1 MKDQTTQK
9 PFKYN
14 ISQYI
19 THMSNKGIIIKNQDV
34 ISFYQQH
41 PNINIETIN
50 LFFIDIIK
58 KLSTNLSS
66 TINDNNIS
74 KLLTIVTEMNT
85 TLNKFDTGFTLKLME
100 LKKDYME
107 ELKQAMK
114 NNAIN
119 EKGNIQLV
127 LERNHDNL
135 VAKTQLLLNEFMPR
149 SQEGYYKLEKVLKE
163 HFNIM
168 NSTTKRILE
177 QTNKEESGEI
187 VKNIDDQFSKMVS
200 LIHQPICNYIQSSEE
215 RTINNIQQV
224 KDNIHSNK
232 QSQET
237 LANEMN
243 SFLNK
248 YKNNSN
254 VKGNISETELYYVL
268 QKLMPSDEILRC
280 GSESATCD
288 IKVNRHDPNKPCIL
302 FENKN
307 YTGTVD
313 TEEVNKFERDI
324 QLQKKHGIFLSQNS
338 PITFKSNFHIDI
350 INGLILVYVPNAE
363 YDLNK
368 IKIAIDIVDKLS
380 IHVSEFVSQTNKE
393 VKGEHQIINNQDL
406 TAIIKEFT
414 EFGIKKMEAI
424 DMSKMMSK
432 QIIEKIE
439 EMHMPN
445 LNKYLMGTGQYKS
458 DKLSCQ
464 FCGIFNGKNKSSL
477 SAHMRNCPVNPN
489 SNKRKNCT
497 IVPNVDVNL

>member
-1 MKDQTTQK
+1 
-9 PFKYN
+9 
-14 ISQYI
+14 
-19 THMSNKGIIIKNQDV
+19 MSNKGIIIKNPD
-34 ISFYQQH
+34 IILFYQQH

-66 TINDNNIS
+66 TMNDNNIS
-74 KLLTIVTEMNT
+74 KLLSMVTEMNT
-85 TLNKFDTGFTLKLME
+85 TLNKFDTSFSLKLME

-107 ELKQAMK
+107 ELKQAMN

-119 EKGNIQLV
+119 EKGNMQSV

-135 VAKTQLLLNEFMPR
+135 VAKTQLLLSEFMPR

-168 NSTTKRILE
+168 NSTSKRILE
-177 QTNKEESGEI
+177 QTNKEESSEI

-215 RTINNIQQV
+215 RTLNNIQQV
-224 KDNIHSNK
+224 KDNVNNHK

-237 LANEMN
+237 LATEMN

-254 VKGNISETELYYVL
+254 LKGNISETELYYVL

-288 IKVNRHDPNKPCIL
+288 IKVNRCDPNKPSIL

-313 TEEVNKFERDI
+313 TEEVRKFERDI

-338 PITFKSNFHIDI
+338 PITFKSDFHIDI

-368 IKIAIDIVDKLS
+368 IKVAIDIVDKLS
-380 IHVSEFVSQTNKE
+380 IHVSELVSKTDKE
-393 VKGEHQIINNQDL
+393 VKEEHQIMSNRDL
-406 TAIIKEFT
+406 TTIIKEYT
-414 EFGIKKMEAI
+414 EFGIKKMETI
-424 DMSKMMSK
+424 DMFKMMSK
-432 QIIEKIE
+432 QMIEKLE
-439 EMHMPN
+439 EMQMPN

-458 DKLSCQ
+458 DKMLCQ
-464 FCGIFNGKNKSSL
+464 FCGVFNGKNKSSL
-477 SAHMRNCPVNPN
+477 AAHMRNCSENPN
-489 SNKRKNCT
+489 SNRKKGCA
-497 IVPNVDVNL
+497 IAPNVDVNL

>member
-1 MKDQTTQK
+1 
-9 PFKYN
+9 
-14 ISQYI
+14 
-19 THMSNKGIIIKNQDV
+19 MSNKGIIIKNPDV

-66 TINDNNIS
+66 TMNDNNIS
-74 KLLTIVTEMNT
+74 KLLSMVTEMNT
-85 TLNKFDTGFTLKLME
+85 TINKFDTSFSLKLME

-107 ELKQAMK
+107 ELKQAMN

-119 EKGNIQLV
+119 EKGNMQSV

-168 NSTTKRILE
+168 NSATKRILE
-177 QTNKEESGEI
+177 QTNKEESSEI

-215 RTINNIQQV
+215 RTLNNIQQV
-224 KDNIHSNK
+224 KDNVNSHK

-237 LANEMN
+237 LATEMN

-254 VKGNISETELYYVL
+254 LKGNISETELYFVL

-288 IKVNRHDPNKPCIL
+288 IKVNRCDPNKPTIL

-313 TEEVNKFERDI
+313 TEEVRKFERDI

-338 PITFKSNFHIDI
+338 PITFKSEFHIDI

-368 IKIAIDIVDKLS
+368 IKVAIDIVDKLS
-380 IHVSEFVSQTNKE
+380 IHVSELVSKTDKE
-393 VKGEHQIINNQDL
+393 VKEEHQIMNNRDL
-406 TAIIKEFT
+406 TAIIKEYT
-414 EFGIKKMEAI
+414 EFGIKKMETI
-424 DMSKMMSK
+424 DMIKTMSK
-432 QIIEKIE
+432 QMIEKLE
-439 EMHMPN
+439 EMQMPN

-458 DKLSCQ
+458 DKMLCQ
-464 FCGIFNGKNKSSL
+464 FCGVFNGKNKSSL
-477 SAHMRNCPVNPN
+477 AAHMRNCSENPN
-489 SNKRKNCT
+489 SNRKKGCAT
-497 IVPNVDVNL
+497 APNVDVNL

>member
-1 MKDQTTQK
+1 
-9 PFKYN
+9 
-14 ISQYI
+14 
-19 THMSNKGIIIKNQDV
+19 MSNKGIIIKNPDI

-50 LFFIDIIK
+50 LFFIDLIK
-58 KLSTNLSS
+58 KLSTNLTS
-66 TINDNNIS
+66 TMNDNNIS
-74 KLLTIVTEMNT
+74 KLLSIVTDMNT
-85 TLNKFDTGFTLKLME
+85 TINKFDTNFSLKIME

-107 ELKQAMK
+107 ELKQAMN

-119 EKGNIQLV
+119 EKGNIQSV

-135 VAKTQLLLNEFMPR
+135 VTKTQLLLSEFMPR

-177 QTNKEESGEI
+177 QTNKEESSEI
-187 VKNIDDQFSKMVS
+187 VKNIDNQFSKMVS

-215 RTINNIQQV
+215 RTLNNIQQV
-224 KDNIHSNK
+224 KENVNIHK
-232 QSQET
+232 QSQEL

-243 SFLNK
+243 NFLNK

-254 VKGNISETELYYVL
+254 LKGNISETELYYVL

-288 IKVNRHDPNKPCIL
+288 IKVNRCDPNKPSIL

-313 TEEVNKFERDI
+313 TEEVKKFERDI
-324 QLQKKHGIFLSQNS
+324 QIQKKHGIFLSQNS
-338 PITFKSNFHIDI
+338 PITFKSDFHIDI

-368 IKIAIDIVDKLS
+368 IKVAIDIVDKLS
-380 IHVSEFVSQTNKE
+380 IHVSELVSKTDKQVKE
-393 VKGEHQIINNQDL
+393 EHQIITNRDL
-406 TAIIKEFT
+406 TTIIKEYT

-424 DMSKMMSK
+424 DMIKILSK
-432 QIIEKIE
+432 QMIDKLE
-439 EMHMPN
+439 EMQMPN

-458 DKLSCQ
+458 DKMLCQ
-464 FCGIFNGKNKSSL
+464 FCGVFNGKNKSSL
-477 SAHMRNCPVNPN
+477 AAHMRNCSENPN
-489 SNKRKNCT
+489 SNRKKCCVT
-497 IVPNVDVNL
+497 TPNVDVNL

>member
-1 MKDQTTQK
+1 M
-9 PFKYN
+9 
-14 ISQYI
+14 
-19 THMSNKGIIIKNQDV
+19 
-34 ISFYQQH
+34 
-41 PNINIETIN
+41 
-50 LFFIDIIK
+50 
-58 KLSTNLSS
+58 
-66 TINDNNIS
+66 
-74 KLLTIVTEMNT
+74 VTEMNT
-85 TLNKFDTGFTLKLME
+85 TLNKFDTSFSLKLME

-107 ELKQAMK
+107 ELKQAMN

-119 EKGNIQLV
+119 EKGNMQSV

-135 VAKTQLLLNEFMPR
+135 VAKTQLLLSEFMPR

-168 NSTTKRILE
+168 NSTSKRILE
-177 QTNKEESGEI
+177 QTNKEESSEI

-215 RTINNIQQV
+215 RTLNNIQQV
-224 KDNIHSNK
+224 KDNVNNHK

-237 LANEMN
+237 LATEMN

-254 VKGNISETELYYVL
+254 LKGNISETELYYVL

-288 IKVNRHDPNKPCIL
+288 IKVNRCDPNKPSIL

-313 TEEVNKFERDI
+313 TEEVRKFERDI

-338 PITFKSNFHIDI
+338 PITFKSDFHIDI

-368 IKIAIDIVDKLS
+368 IKVAIDIVDKLS
-380 IHVSEFVSQTNKE
+380 IHVSELVSKTDKE
-393 VKGEHQIINNQDL
+393 VKEEHQIMSNRDL
-406 TAIIKEFT
+406 TTIIKEYT
-414 EFGIKKMEAI
+414 EFGIKKMETI
-424 DMSKMMSK
+424 DMFKMMSK
-432 QIIEKIE
+432 QMIEKLE
-439 EMHMPN
+439 EMQMPN

-458 DKLSCQ
+458 DKMLCQ
-464 FCGIFNGKNKSSL
+464 FCGVFNGKNKSSL
-477 SAHMRNCPVNPN
+477 AAHMRNCSENPN
-489 SNKRKNCT
+489 SNRKKGCA
-497 IVPNVDVNL
+497 IAPNVDVNL

>member
-1 MKDQTTQK
+1 
-9 PFKYN
+9 
-14 ISQYI
+14 
-19 THMSNKGIIIKNQDV
+19 MSNKGIIIKNPDV

-66 TINDNNIS
+66 TMNDNNIS
-74 KLLTIVTEMNT
+74 KLLSMVTEMNT
-85 TLNKFDTGFTLKLME
+85 TLNKFDTSFSLKLME

-119 EKGNIQLV
+119 EKGNMQSV

-168 NSTTKRILE
+168 NSATKRILE
-177 QTNKEESGEI
+177 QTNKEESREI

-215 RTINNIQQV
+215 RTLNNIQQV
-224 KDNIHSNK
+224 KDNVNSHK

-237 LANEMN
+237 LATEMN

-254 VKGNISETELYYVL
+254 LKGNISETELYYVL

-288 IKVNRHDPNKPCIL
+288 IRVNRCDPNKPSIL

-313 TEEVNKFERDI
+313 TEEVRKFERDI

-338 PITFKSNFHIDI
+338 PITFKSEFHIDI

-368 IKIAIDIVDKLS
+368 IKVAIDIVDKLS
-380 IHVSEFVSQTNKE
+380 IHVSELISKTDKE
-393 VKGEHQIINNQDL
+393 VKEEHQIMNNSDL
-406 TAIIKEFT
+406 TAIINEFT
-414 EFGIKKMEAI
+414 EFGIKKMETI
-424 DMSKMMSK
+424 DMIKTMSK
-432 QIIEKIE
+432 QMIEKLE

-458 DKLSCQ
+458 DKMLCQ
-464 FCGIFNGKNKSSL
+464 FCGVFNGKNKSSL
-477 SAHMRNCPVNPN
+477 AAHMRNCSENPN
-489 SNKRKNCT
+489 SIKRKNST
-497 IVPNVDVNL
+497 FAPNIDVNL

>member
-1 MKDQTTQK
+1 
-9 PFKYN
+9 
-14 ISQYI
+14 
-19 THMSNKGIIIKNQDV
+19 MSNKGIIIKNPDV

-66 TINDNNIS
+66 TMNDNNIS
-74 KLLTIVTEMNT
+74 KLLSIVTEMNT
-85 TLNKFDTGFTLKLME
+85 TLSKFDTSFSLKLME
-100 LKKDYME
+100 LKKDYMV
-107 ELKQAMK
+107 ELKQAMN

-119 EKGNIQLV
+119 EKGNMQSV

-135 VAKTQLLLNEFMPR
+135 VAKTQLLLSEFMPR

-168 NSTTKRILE
+168 NSTSKRILE
-177 QTNKEESGEI
+177 QTNKEESSEI
-187 VKNIDDQFSKMVS
+187 VKKIDDQFSKMVS

-215 RTINNIQQV
+215 RTLNNIQQV
-224 KDNIHSNK
+224 KDNVNNHK
-232 QSQET
+232 QIQET
-237 LANEMN
+237 LATEMN

-254 VKGNISETELYYVL
+254 LKGNISETELYYVL
-268 QKLMPSDEILRC
+268 QKLMPSDEILKC

-288 IKVNRHDPNKPCIL
+288 IKVNRCDPNKPSIL

-313 TEEVNKFERDI
+313 TEEVRKFERDI

-338 PITFKSNFHIDI
+338 PITFKSEFHIDI

-368 IKIAIDIVDKLS
+368 IKVAIDIVDKLS
-380 IHVSEFVSQTNKE
+380 IHVSELISKTDKE
-393 VKGEHQIINNQDL
+393 VKEEHQIMNNSDL
-406 TAIIKEFT
+406 TAIINEFT
-414 EFGIKKMEAI
+414 EFGIKKMETI
-424 DMSKMMSK
+424 DMIKTMSK
-432 QIIEKIE
+432 QMIEKLE

-458 DKLSCQ
+458 DKMLCQ
-464 FCGIFNGKNKSSL
+464 FCGVFNGKNKSSL
-477 SAHMRNCPVNPN
+477 AAHMRNCLENPN
-489 SNKRKNCT
+489 SNKRKNCA
-497 IVPNVDVNL
+497 VAPNIDVNL

>member
-1 MKDQTTQK
+1 
-9 PFKYN
+9 
-14 ISQYI
+14 
-19 THMSNKGIIIKNQDV
+19 MSNKGIIIKNPD
-34 ISFYQQH
+34 IILFYQQH

-66 TINDNNIS
+66 TMNDNNIS
-74 KLLTIVTEMNT
+74 KLLSMVTEMNT
-85 TLNKFDTGFTLKLME
+85 TLNKFDTSFSLKLME

-107 ELKQAMK
+107 ELKQAMN

-119 EKGNIQLV
+119 EKGNMQSV

-135 VAKTQLLLNEFMPR
+135 VAKTQLLLSEFMPR

-168 NSTTKRILE
+168 NSTSKRILE
-177 QTNKEESGEI
+177 QTNKEESSEI

-215 RTINNIQQV
+215 RTLNNIQQV
-224 KDNIHSNK
+224 KDNVNNHK

-237 LANEMN
+237 LATEMN

-254 VKGNISETELYYVL
+254 LKGNISETELYYVL

-288 IKVNRHDPNKPCIL
+288 IKVNRCDPNKPSIL

-313 TEEVNKFERDI
+313 TEEVRKFERDI

-338 PITFKSNFHIDI
+338 PITFKSDFHIDI

-368 IKIAIDIVDKLS
+368 IKVAIDIVDKLS
-380 IHVSEFVSQTNKE
+380 IHVSELVSKTDKE
-393 VKGEHQIINNQDL
+393 VKEEHQIMSNRDL
-406 TAIIKEFT
+406 TTIIKEYT
-414 EFGIKKMEAI
+414 EFGIKKMETI
-424 DMSKMMSK
+424 DMFKMMSK
-432 QIIEKIE
+432 QMIEKLE
-439 EMHMPN
+439 EMQMPN

-458 DKLSCQ
+458 DKMLCQ
-464 FCGIFNGKNKSSL
+464 FCGVFNGKNKSSL
-477 SAHMRNCPVNPN
+477 AAHMRNCSENPN
-489 SNKRKNCT
+489 SNRRKGCA
-497 IVPNVDVNL
+497 IAPNVDVNL

>member
-1 MKDQTTQK
+1 
-9 PFKYN
+9 
-14 ISQYI
+14 
-19 THMSNKGIIIKNQDV
+19 MSNKGIIIKNPDV

-66 TINDNNIS
+66 TMNDNNIS
-74 KLLTIVTEMNT
+74 KLLSMVTEMNT
-85 TLNKFDTGFTLKLME
+85 TLNKFDTSFSLKLME

-107 ELKQAMK
+107 ELKQAMN

-119 EKGNIQLV
+119 EKGNMQSV

-177 QTNKEESGEI
+177 QTNKEESSEI

-224 KDNIHSNK
+224 KDNVNSHK

-237 LANEMN
+237 LATEMN

-254 VKGNISETELYYVL
+254 LKGNISETELYYVL

-288 IKVNRHDPNKPCIL
+288 IKVNRCDPNKPSIL

-313 TEEVNKFERDI
+313 TEEVRKFERDI

-338 PITFKSNFHIDI
+338 PITFKSEFHIDI

-368 IKIAIDIVDKLS
+368 IKVAIDIVDKLS
-380 IHVSEFVSQTNKE
+380 IHVSELVSKSDKE
-393 VKGEHQIINNQDL
+393 SKEEHQIMNNRDL
-406 TAIIKEFT
+406 TAIIKEYT
-414 EFGIKKMEAI
+414 EFGIKKMETI
-424 DMSKMMSK
+424 DMIKTMSK
-432 QIIEKIE
+432 QMIEKLE
-439 EMHMPN
+439 EMQMPN

-458 DKLSCQ
+458 DKMLCQ
-464 FCGIFNGKNKSSL
+464 FCGVFNGKNKSSL
-477 SAHMRNCPVNPN
+477 SAHMRNCSENPN
-489 SNKRKNCT
+489 SNRKKGCA

>member
-1 MKDQTTQK
+1 
-9 PFKYN
+9 
-14 ISQYI
+14 
-19 THMSNKGIIIKNQDV
+19 MSNKGIIIKNPDV

-66 TINDNNIS
+66 TMNDNNIS
-74 KLLTIVTEMNT
+74 KLLSMVTEMNT
-85 TLNKFDTGFTLKLME
+85 TLNQFDTSFSLKLME

-107 ELKQAMK
+107 ELKQAMN

-119 EKGNIQLV
+119 EKGNMQSV

-168 NSTTKRILE
+168 NSATKRILE
-177 QTNKEESGEI
+177 QTNKEESTEI

-215 RTINNIQQV
+215 RTLNNIQQV
-224 KDNIHSNK
+224 KDNVNSHK

-237 LANEMN
+237 LATEMN

-254 VKGNISETELYYVL
+254 LKGNISETELYFVL

-288 IKVNRHDPNKPCIL
+288 IKVNRCDPNKPSIL

-313 TEEVNKFERDI
+313 TEEVRKFERDI

-338 PITFKSNFHIDI
+338 PITFKSDFHIDI

-368 IKIAIDIVDKLS
+368 IKVAIDIVDKLS
-380 IHVSEFVSQTNKE
+380 IHVSELVSKTEKE
-393 VKGEHQIINNQDL
+393 VKEEHQIMNNSDL
-406 TAIIKEFT
+406 TAIIKEYT

-424 DMSKMMSK
+424 DMLKMMSK
-432 QIIEKIE
+432 QMIEKLE
-439 EMHMPN
+439 EMQMPN

-458 DKLSCQ
+458 DKMLCQ
-464 FCGIFNGKNKSSL
+464 FCGVFNGKNKSSL
-477 SAHMRNCPVNPN
+477 AAHMRNCSENPN
-489 SNKRKNCT
+489 SIKRKNST
-497 IVPNVDVNL
+497 VAPNIDVNL

>member
-1 MKDQTTQK
+1 
-9 PFKYN
+9 
-14 ISQYI
+14 
-19 THMSNKGIIIKNQDV
+19 MSNKGIIIKNPDI

-66 TINDNNIS
+66 TMNDNNIS
-74 KLLTIVTEMNT
+74 KLLSMVTEMNT
-85 TLNKFDTGFTLKLME
+85 TLNKFDTSFSLKLME

-107 ELKQAMK
+107 ELKQAMN

-119 EKGNIQLV
+119 EKGNMQSV

-135 VAKTQLLLNEFMPR
+135 VAKTQLLLSEFMPR

-168 NSTTKRILE
+168 NSTSKRILE
-177 QTNKEESGEI
+177 QTNKEESSEI

-215 RTINNIQQV
+215 RTLNNIQQV
-224 KDNIHSNK
+224 KDNVNNHK

-237 LANEMN
+237 LATEMN

-254 VKGNISETELYYVL
+254 LKGNISETELYYVL

-288 IKVNRHDPNKPCIL
+288 IKVNRCDPNKPSIL

-313 TEEVNKFERDI
+313 TEEVRKFERDI

-338 PITFKSNFHIDI
+338 PITFKSDFHIDI

-368 IKIAIDIVDKLS
+368 IKVAIDIVDKLS
-380 IHVSEFVSQTNKE
+380 IHVSELVSKTDKE
-393 VKGEHQIINNQDL
+393 VKEEHQIMSNRDL
-406 TAIIKEFT
+406 TTIIKEYT
-414 EFGIKKMEAI
+414 EFGIKKMETI
-424 DMSKMMSK
+424 DMFKMMTK
-432 QIIEKIE
+432 QMIEKLE
-439 EMHMPN
+439 EMQMPN

-458 DKLSCQ
+458 DKMLCQ
-464 FCGIFNGKNKSSL
+464 FCGVFNGKNKSSL
-477 SAHMRNCPVNPN
+477 AAHMRNCSENPN
-489 SNKRKNCT
+489 SNRKKGCA
-497 IVPNVDVNL
+497 IAPNVDVNL

>member
-1 MKDQTTQK
+1 
-9 PFKYN
+9 
-14 ISQYI
+14 
-19 THMSNKGIIIKNQDV
+19 MSNKGIIIKNPDV

-41 PNINIETIN
+41 PTINIETIN
-50 LFFIDIIK
+50 LFFIDLIK

-66 TINDNNIS
+66 TMNDNNIS
-74 KLLTIVTEMNT
+74 KLLSMVTEMNT
-85 TLNKFDTGFTLKLME
+85 TLNKFDTSFSLKLME
-100 LKKDYME
+100 LKKDYLE
-107 ELKQAMK
+107 ELKQAIK
-114 NNAIN
+114 NNTIN
-119 EKGNIQLV
+119 EKGNMQTV

-135 VAKTQLLLNEFMPR
+135 LAKTQLLLSEFMPR
-149 SQEGYYKLEKVLKE
+149 SQEGYYKLEQVLKE

-168 NSTTKRILE
+168 NSNTKRILE
-177 QTNKEESGEI
+177 QTNKEDNNEI

-200 LIHQPICNYIQSSEE
+200 LIHQPICNYIQSSED
-215 RTINNIQQV
+215 RTLSNIQQV
-224 KDNIHSNK
+224 KDNVHSHK
-232 QSQET
+232 QSQES

-248 YKNNSN
+248 YKNNSSI
-254 VKGNISETELYYVL
+254 KGNISETELYYVL
-268 QKLMPSDEILRC
+268 QKIMPSDEIVKC
-280 GSESATCD
+280 NSESATCD
-288 IKVNRHDPNKPCIL
+288 IKVNRCDPNKPCIL

-313 TEEVNKFERDI
+313 TEEVRKFERDI

-338 PITFKSNFHIDI
+338 PITFKSDFHIDI

-368 IKIAIDIVDKLS
+368 IKVAIDIVDKLS
-380 IHVSEFVSQTNKE
+380 ILVSELVSKSDKE
-393 VKGEHQIINNQDL
+393 VKEEHQIMSNRDL

-424 DMSKMMSK
+424 DMLKIMSK
-432 QIIEKIE
+432 QMIEKLE
-439 EMHMPN
+439 EMQMPN

-458 DKLSCQ
+458 DKMLCQ

-477 SAHMRNCPVNPN
+477 SAHMRNCYENPN

-497 IVPNVDVNL
+497 VAPNVDVNLIIK

>member
-1 MKDQTTQK
+1 
-9 PFKYN
+9 
-14 ISQYI
+14 
-19 THMSNKGIIIKNQDV
+19 MSNKGIIIKNPDV

-66 TINDNNIS
+66 TLNDNNIS
-74 KLLTIVTEMNT
+74 KLLSMVTEINT
-85 TLNKFDTGFTLKLME
+85 TLNKFDTGFSLKLME

-114 NNAIN
+114 NNAMN
-119 EKGNIQLV
+119 EKGNMQTV

-149 SQEGYYKLEKVLKE
+149 SQEGYYKLEKVLRE

-177 QTNKEESGEI
+177 QTNKEESSEI
-187 VKNIDDQFSKMVS
+187 VKNIDEQFSKMVS
-200 LIHQPICNYIQSSEE
+200 LIQQPICNYIQSSEE
-215 RTINNIQQV
+215 RTISNIQQV
-224 KDNIHSNK
+224 KDNVHSNK

-243 SFLNK
+243 CFLNK

-254 VKGNISETELYYVL
+254 LKGNISETELYYVL

-288 IKVNRHDPNKPCIL
+288 IKVNRCDPNKPTIL

-313 TEEVNKFERDI
+313 TEEVKKFERDI

-338 PITFKSNFHIDI
+338 PITFKSDFHIDI

-368 IKIAIDIVDKLS
+368 IKVAIDIVDKLS
-380 IHVSEFVSQTNKE
+380 IHVSELVSKMDKE
-393 VKGEHQIINNQDL
+393 VKEQHQIMINRDL
-406 TAIIKEFT
+406 TEIIKEYT
-414 EFGIKKMEAI
+414 DFGIKKMEAI
-424 DMSKMMSK
+424 DMIKTMSK
-432 QIIEKIE
+432 QMIEKLE
-439 EMHMPN
+439 EMQMPN
-445 LNKYLMGTGQYKS
+445 LNKFLMGTGQYKS
-458 DKLSCQ
+458 DKMLCQ
-464 FCGIFNGKNKSSL
+464 FCGVFNGKNKSSL
-477 SAHMRNCPVNPN
+477 SAHMRNCTENPC
-489 SNKRKNCT
+489 SNKRKGYA
-497 IVPNVDVNL
+497 IAQPIEVDINL

>member
-1 MKDQTTQK
+1 
-9 PFKYN
+9 
-14 ISQYI
+14 
-19 THMSNKGIIIKNQDV
+19 MSNKGIIIKNPDV

-66 TINDNNIS
+66 TMNDNNIS
-74 KLLTIVTEMNT
+74 KLLSMVTEMNT
-85 TLNKFDTGFTLKLME
+85 TINKFDTSFSLKLME

-107 ELKQAMK
+107 ELKQAMN

-119 EKGNIQLV
+119 EKGNMQSV

-168 NSTTKRILE
+168 NSATKRILE
-177 QTNKEESGEI
+177 QTNKEESSEI

-215 RTINNIQQV
+215 RTLNNIQQV
-224 KDNIHSNK
+224 KDNVNSHK

-237 LANEMN
+237 LATEMN

-254 VKGNISETELYYVL
+254 LKGNISETELYYVL

-288 IKVNRHDPNKPCIL
+288 IKVNRCDPNKPTIL

-313 TEEVNKFERDI
+313 TEEVRKFERDI

-338 PITFKSNFHIDI
+338 PITFKSEFHIDI

-368 IKIAIDIVDKLS
+368 IKVAIDIVDKLS
-380 IHVSEFVSQTNKE
+380 IHVSELVSKTDKE
-393 VKGEHQIINNQDL
+393 VKEEHQIMNNRDL
-406 TAIIKEFT
+406 TAIIKEYT
-414 EFGIKKMEAI
+414 EFGIKKMETI
-424 DMSKMMSK
+424 DMIKTMSK
-432 QIIEKIE
+432 QMIEKLE
-439 EMHMPN
+439 EMQMPN

-458 DKLSCQ
+458 DKMLCQ
-464 FCGIFNGKNKSSL
+464 FCGVFNGKNKSSL
-477 SAHMRNCPVNPN
+477 AAHMRNCSENPN
-489 SNKRKNCT
+489 SNRKKGCAT
-497 IVPNVDVNL
+497 APNVDVNL

>member
-1 MKDQTTQK
+1 
-9 PFKYN
+9 
-14 ISQYI
+14 
-19 THMSNKGIIIKNQDV
+19 MSNKGIIIKNPDV

-66 TINDNNIS
+66 TVNDNNIS
-74 KLLTIVTEMNT
+74 KLLSMVSEINT
-85 TLNKFDTGFTLKLME
+85 TLNKFDTSFSLKLME

-107 ELKQAMK
+107 ELKQAM
-114 NNAIN
+114 NNNTIN
-119 EKGNIQLV
+119 EKGNMQSV

-135 VAKTQLLLNEFMPR
+135 VTKTQLLLSEFMPR
-149 SQEGYYKLEKVLKE
+149 SQEGYYKLEKVFKE
-163 HFNIM
+163 QFNIM
-168 NSTTKRILE
+168 NSTSKRILE
-177 QTNKEESGEI
+177 QTNKEESSEI

-215 RTINNIQQV
+215 RTLNNIQQV
-224 KDNIHSNK
+224 KDNVNNHK

-254 VKGNISETELYYVL
+254 LKGNISETELYYVL

-288 IKVNRHDPNKPCIL
+288 IKVNRCDSNKPSIL

-313 TEEVNKFERDI
+313 TEEVRKFERDI

-338 PITFKSNFHIDI
+338 PITFKSDFHIDI
-350 INGLILVYVPNAE
+350 INGLILVYVPNVE
-363 YDLNK
+363 YDINK
-368 IKIAIDIVDKLS
+368 IKVAIDIVDKLS
-380 IHVSEFVSQTNKE
+380 IHVSELVSKIDKE
-393 VKGEHQIINNQDL
+393 VKEEHQILNNRDL
-406 TAIIKEFT
+406 TAIIKEYT
-414 EFGIKKMEAI
+414 EFGIKKMETI
-424 DMSKMMSK
+424 DMIRTMSK
-432 QIIEKIE
+432 QMIEKLE
-439 EMHMPN
+439 EIQMPN

-458 DKLSCQ
+458 DKMLCQ
-464 FCGIFNGKNKSSL
+464 FCCVFNGKNKSSL
-477 SAHMRNCPVNPN
+477 AAHMRNCSENPN

-497 IVPNVDVNL
+497 VAPNIDVKL

>member
-1 MKDQTTQK
+1 
-9 PFKYN
+9 
-14 ISQYI
+14 
-19 THMSNKGIIIKNQDV
+19 MSNKGIIIKNPDV

-66 TINDNNIS
+66 TMNDNNIS
-74 KLLTIVTEMNT
+74 KLLSMVTEMNT
-85 TLNKFDTGFTLKLME
+85 TLNQFDTSFSLKLME

-107 ELKQAMK
+107 ELKQAMN

-119 EKGNIQLV
+119 EKGNMQSV

-168 NSTTKRILE
+168 NSATKRILE
-177 QTNKEESGEI
+177 QTNKEESTEI
-187 VKNIDDQFSKMVS
+187 VKNIDYQFSKIVS

-215 RTINNIQQV
+215 RTLNNIQQV
-224 KDNIHSNK
+224 KDNVNSHK

-237 LANEMN
+237 LATEMN
-243 SFLNK
+243 IFLNK

-254 VKGNISETELYYVL
+254 LKGNISETELYFVL

-288 IKVNRHDPNKPCIL
+288 IKVNRCDPNKSSIL

-313 TEEVNKFERDI
+313 TEEVRKFERDI

-338 PITFKSNFHIDI
+338 PITFKSDFHIDI

-368 IKIAIDIVDKLS
+368 IKVAIDIVDKLS
-380 IHVSEFVSQTNKE
+380 IHVSELVSKTEKE
-393 VKGEHQIINNQDL
+393 VREEYQIMNNSDL
-406 TAIIKEFT
+406 TAIIKEYT
-414 EFGIKKMEAI
+414 EFGIKKMETI
-424 DMSKMMSK
+424 DMFKMMSK
-432 QIIEKIE
+432 QMIEKLE
-439 EMHMPN
+439 EMQMPN

-458 DKLSCQ
+458 DKMLCQ
-464 FCGIFNGKNKSSL
+464 FCGVFNGKNKSSL
-477 SAHMRNCPVNPN
+477 AAHMRNCSENPN
-489 SNKRKNCT
+489 SIKRKNST
-497 IVPNVDVNL
+497 VAPNIDVNL

>member
-1 MKDQTTQK
+1 
-9 PFKYN
+9 
-14 ISQYI
+14 
-19 THMSNKGIIIKNQDV
+19 MSNKGIIIKNPDV

-66 TINDNNIS
+66 TMNDNNIS
-74 KLLTIVTEMNT
+74 KLLSMVTEMNT
-85 TLNKFDTGFTLKLME
+85 TLNKFDTSFSLKLME

-107 ELKQAMK
+107 ELKQAMN

-119 EKGNIQLV
+119 EKGNMQSV

-135 VAKTQLLLNEFMPR
+135 VAKTQLLLSEFMPR

-168 NSTTKRILE
+168 NSSTKRILE
-177 QTNKEESGEI
+177 QTNKEESSEI

-215 RTINNIQQV
+215 RTLNNIQQV
-224 KDNIHSNK
+224 KDNVNNHK

-254 VKGNISETELYYVL
+254 LKGNISETELYYVL
-268 QKLMPSDEILRC
+268 QKIMPSDEILRC

-288 IKVNRHDPNKPCIL
+288 IKVNRCDPNKPSIL

-313 TEEVNKFERDI
+313 TEEVRKFERDI

-338 PITFKSNFHIDI
+338 PITFKSEFHIDI

-368 IKIAIDIVDKLS
+368 IKVAIDIVDKLS
-380 IHVSEFVSQTNKE
+380 IHVSELVSKTDKE
-393 VKGEHQIINNQDL
+393 LKEEHQIMNNRDL
-406 TAIIKEFT
+406 TAIIKEYT
-414 EFGIKKMEAI
+414 EFGIKKMETI
-424 DMSKMMSK
+424 DMIKTMSK
-432 QIIEKIE
+432 QMIEKLE
-439 EMHMPN
+439 EMQMPN

-458 DKLSCQ
+458 DKMLCQ
-464 FCGIFNGKNKSSL
+464 FCGVFNGKNKSSL
-477 SAHMRNCPVNPN
+477 AAHMRNCSENPN
-489 SNKRKNCT
+489 SNKRKGCA
-497 IVPNVDVNL
+497 IAPNVDVNM

>member
-1 MKDQTTQK
+1 
-9 PFKYN
+9 
-14 ISQYI
+14 
-19 THMSNKGIIIKNQDV
+19 MSNKGIIIKNPDV

-66 TINDNNIS
+66 TMNDNNIS
-74 KLLTIVTEMNT
+74 KLLSMVTEMNT
-85 TLNKFDTGFTLKLME
+85 TLNKFDTSFSLKLME

-107 ELKQAMK
+107 ELKQAMN

-119 EKGNIQLV
+119 EKGNMQSV

-135 VAKTQLLLNEFMPR
+135 VAKTQLLLSEFMPR

-177 QTNKEESGEI
+177 QTNKEESSEI
-187 VKNIDDQFSKMVS
+187 VKNIDDQFSKMMS

-224 KDNIHSNK
+224 KDNVNSHM

-237 LANEMN
+237 LATEMN

-254 VKGNISETELYYVL
+254 LKGNISETELYYVL
-268 QKLMPSDEILRC
+268 QKIMPSDEILRC

-288 IKVNRHDPNKPCIL
+288 IKVNRCDPNKPSIL

-313 TEEVNKFERDI
+313 TEEVKKFERDI

-338 PITFKSNFHIDI
+338 PITFKSDFHIDI
-350 INGLILVYVPNAE
+350 LNGLILVYVPNAE

-368 IKIAIDIVDKLS
+368 IKVAIDIVDKLS
-380 IHVSEFVSQTNKE
+380 IHVSEFVSKMDKE
-393 VKGEHQIINNQDL
+393 VNEQHQIIINRDL
-406 TAIIKEFT
+406 TSIIKEYT
-414 EFGIKKMEAI
+414 EFGIKKIEAI
-424 DMSKMMSK
+424 DMLKMMSK
-432 QIIEKIE
+432 QMIEKLE
-439 EMHMPN
+439 EMQMPN

-458 DKLSCQ
+458 DKMLCQ
-464 FCGIFNGKNKSSL
+464 FCGVFNGKNKSSL
-477 SAHMRNCPVNPN
+477 AAHMRNCSENPN
-489 SNKRKNCT
+489 SNRRKGCD
-497 IVPNVDVNL
+497 IAPSVDVNL

>member
-1 MKDQTTQK
+1 
-9 PFKYN
+9 
-14 ISQYI
+14 
-19 THMSNKGIIIKNQDV
+19 MSNKGIIIKNPDV

-66 TINDNNIS
+66 TMNDNNIS
-74 KLLTIVTEMNT
+74 KLLSMVTEMNT
-85 TLNKFDTGFTLKLME
+85 TLNKFDTSFSLKLME

-107 ELKQAMK
+107 ELKQAMN

-119 EKGNIQLV
+119 EKGNMQSV

-168 NSTTKRILE
+168 NSATKRILE
-177 QTNKEESGEI
+177 QTNKEESTEI

-215 RTINNIQQV
+215 RTLNNIQQV
-224 KDNIHSNK
+224 KDNVNSHK

-237 LANEMN
+237 LATEMN

-254 VKGNISETELYYVL
+254 LKGNISETELYFVL

-288 IKVNRHDPNKPCIL
+288 IKVNRCDPNKPSIL

-313 TEEVNKFERDI
+313 TEEVRKFERDI

-338 PITFKSNFHIDI
+338 PITFKSDFHIDI

-368 IKIAIDIVDKLS
+368 IKVAIDIVDKLS
-380 IHVSEFVSQTNKE
+380 IHVSELVSKTEKE
-393 VKGEHQIINNQDL
+393 VKEEHQIMNNSDL
-406 TAIIKEFT
+406 TAIIKEYT
-414 EFGIKKMEAI
+414 EFGIKKMETI
-424 DMSKMMSK
+424 DMFKMMSK
-432 QIIEKIE
+432 QMIEKLE
-439 EMHMPN
+439 EMQMPN

-458 DKLSCQ
+458 DKMLCK
-464 FCGIFNGKNKSSL
+464 FCGVFNGRNKSSL
-477 SAHMRNCPVNPN
+477 AAHMRNCTENPN
-489 SNKRKNCT
+489 SNRRKGCA
-497 IVPNVDVNL
+497 IAPNVDVNL

>member
-1 MKDQTTQK
+1 
-9 PFKYN
+9 
-14 ISQYI
+14 
-19 THMSNKGIIIKNQDV
+19 MSNKGIIIKNPDV

-66 TINDNNIS
+66 TMNDNNIS
-74 KLLTIVTEMNT
+74 KLLSMVTEMNT
-85 TLNKFDTGFTLKLME
+85 TLNKFDTSFSLKLME

-107 ELKQAMK
+107 ELKQAMN

-119 EKGNIQLV
+119 EKGNMQSV

-168 NSTTKRILE
+168 NSATKRILE
-177 QTNKEESGEI
+177 QTNKEESSEI

-215 RTINNIQQV
+215 RTLNNIQQV
-224 KDNIHSNK
+224 KDNVNSHK

-237 LANEMN
+237 LATEMN
-243 SFLNK
+243 GFLNK

-254 VKGNISETELYYVL
+254 LKGNISETELYYVL

-288 IKVNRHDPNKPCIL
+288 IKVNRCDPNKPSIL

-313 TEEVNKFERDI
+313 TEEVRKFERDT

-338 PITFKSNFHIDI
+338 PITFKSDFHIDI

-368 IKIAIDIVDKLS
+368 IKVAIDIVDKLS
-380 IHVSEFVSQTNKE
+380 IHVSELVSKTDKE
-393 VKGEHQIINNQDL
+393 VKEEHQIMSNRDL
-406 TAIIKEFT
+406 TTIIKEYT
-414 EFGIKKMEAI
+414 EFGIKKMETI
-424 DMSKMMSK
+424 DMFKMMSK
-432 QIIEKIE
+432 QMIEKLE
-439 EMHMPN
+439 EMQMPN

-458 DKLSCQ
+458 DKMLCQ
-464 FCGIFNGKNKSSL
+464 FCGVFNGKNKSSL
-477 SAHMRNCPVNPN
+477 AAHMRNCTENPN
-489 SNKRKNCT
+489 SNRRKGCA
-497 IVPNVDVNL
+497 IAPNVDVNL

>member
-1 MKDQTTQK
+1 
-9 PFKYN
+9 
-14 ISQYI
+14 
-19 THMSNKGIIIKNQDV
+19 MSNKGIIIKNPDV

-66 TINDNNIS
+66 TMNDNNIS
-74 KLLTIVTEMNT
+74 KLLSMVTEMNT
-85 TLNKFDTGFTLKLME
+85 TLNQFDTSFSLKLME

-107 ELKQAMK
+107 ELKQAMN

-119 EKGNIQLV
+119 EKGNMQSV

-135 VAKTQLLLNEFMPR
+135 VAKTQLLLSEFMPR

-168 NSTTKRILE
+168 NSTSKRILE
-177 QTNKEESGEI
+177 QTNKEESSEI

-215 RTINNIQQV
+215 RTLNNIQQV
-224 KDNIHSNK
+224 KDNVNSHK

-237 LANEMN
+237 LATEMN

-254 VKGNISETELYYVL
+254 LKGNISETELYYVL

-288 IKVNRHDPNKPCIL
+288 IKVNRCDPNKPSIL

-313 TEEVNKFERDI
+313 TEEVRKFERDI

-338 PITFKSNFHIDI
+338 PITFKSDFHIDI

-368 IKIAIDIVDKLS
+368 IKVAIDIVDKLS
-380 IHVSEFVSQTNKE
+380 IHVSELVSKTEKE
-393 VKGEHQIINNQDL
+393 VREEYQIMNNSDL
-406 TAIIKEFT
+406 TAIIKEYT
-414 EFGIKKMEAI
+414 EFGIKKMETI
-424 DMSKMMSK
+424 DMFKMMSK
-432 QIIEKIE
+432 QMIEKLE
-439 EMHMPN
+439 EMQMPN

-458 DKLSCQ
+458 DKMLCQ
-464 FCGIFNGKNKSSL
+464 FCGVFNGKNKSSL
-477 SAHMRNCPVNPN
+477 AAHMRNCSENPN
-489 SNKRKNCT
+489 SIKRKNST
-497 IVPNVDVNL
+497 VAPNIDVNL

>member
-1 MKDQTTQK
+1 
-9 PFKYN
+9 
-14 ISQYI
+14 
-19 THMSNKGIIIKNQDV
+19 MSNKGIIIKNPDI

-66 TINDNNIS
+66 TMNDNNIS
-74 KLLTIVTEMNT
+74 KLLSMVTEMNT
-85 TLNKFDTGFTLKLME
+85 TLNKFDTSFSLKLME

-107 ELKQAMK
+107 ELKQAMN

-119 EKGNIQLV
+119 EKGNMQSV

-135 VAKTQLLLNEFMPR
+135 VAKTQLLLSEFMPR

-168 NSTTKRILE
+168 NSTSKRILE
-177 QTNKEESGEI
+177 QTNKEESSEI

-215 RTINNIQQV
+215 RTLNNIQQV
-224 KDNIHSNK
+224 KDNVNNHK

-237 LANEMN
+237 LATEMN

-254 VKGNISETELYYVL
+254 LKGNISETELYYVL

-288 IKVNRHDPNKPCIL
+288 IKVNRCDPNKPSIL

-313 TEEVNKFERDI
+313 TEEVRKFERDI

-338 PITFKSNFHIDI
+338 PITFKSDFHIDI

-368 IKIAIDIVDKLS
+368 IKVAIDIVDKLS
-380 IHVSEFVSQTNKE
+380 IHVSELVSKTDKE
-393 VKGEHQIINNQDL
+393 VKEEHQIMSNRDL
-406 TAIIKEFT
+406 TTIIKEYT
-414 EFGIKKMEAI
+414 EFGIKKMETI
-424 DMSKMMSK
+424 DMLKMMSK
-432 QIIEKIE
+432 QMIEKLE
-439 EMHMPN
+439 EMQMPN

-458 DKLSCQ
+458 DKMLCQ
-464 FCGIFNGKNKSSL
+464 FCGVFNGKNKSSL
-477 SAHMRNCPVNPN
+477 AAHMRNCSENPN
-489 SNKRKNCT
+489 SNRKKGCA
-497 IVPNVDVNL
+497 IAPNVDVNL

>member
-1 MKDQTTQK
+1 
-9 PFKYN
+9 
-14 ISQYI
+14 
-19 THMSNKGIIIKNQDV
+19 MSNKGIIIKNPDV

-66 TINDNNIS
+66 TMNDNNIS
-74 KLLTIVTEMNT
+74 KLLSMVTEMNT
-85 TLNKFDTGFTLKLME
+85 TLNKFDTSFSLKLME
-100 LKKDYME
+100 LKKDYMV
-107 ELKQAMK
+107 ELKQAMN

-119 EKGNIQLV
+119 EKGNMQSV

-135 VAKTQLLLNEFMPR
+135 VAKTQLLLSEFMPR

-168 NSTTKRILE
+168 NSTSKRILE
-177 QTNKEESGEI
+177 QTNKEESSEI

-215 RTINNIQQV
+215 RTLNNIQQV
-224 KDNIHSNK
+224 KDNVNNHK

-237 LANEMN
+237 LATEMN

-254 VKGNISETELYYVL
+254 LKGNISETELYYVL

-288 IKVNRHDPNKPCIL
+288 IKVNRCDPNKPSIL

-313 TEEVNKFERDI
+313 TEEVRKFERDI

-368 IKIAIDIVDKLS
+368 IKVAIDIVDKLS
-380 IHVSEFVSQTNKE
+380 IHVSELVSKTDKE
-393 VKGEHQIINNQDL
+393 VKEEHQLMNNRDL
-406 TAIIKEFT
+406 TAIIKEYT

-424 DMSKMMSK
+424 DILKMMSK
-432 QIIEKIE
+432 QMIEKLE
-439 EMHMPN
+439 EMQMPN

-458 DKLSCQ
+458 DKMLCQ
-464 FCGIFNGKNKSSL
+464 FCGVFNGKNKSSL
-477 SAHMRNCPVNPN
+477 AAHMRNCLENPN
-489 SNKRKNCT
+489 SNKRKNCA
-497 IVPNVDVNL
+497 VAPNIDVNL